1 MKNELNTYFQD
12 QFRTIAYYLQEKIGE
27 SMALPVKR
35 VAVIGAG
42 ISGVSATAHLKA
54 SGLQV
59 TLFERT
65 GTSGGVWYLLN
76 AVF

>member
-1 MKNELNTYFQD
+1 
-12 QFRTIAYYLQEKIGE
+12 
-27 SMALPVKR
+27 

-65 GTSGGVWYLLN
+65 GKSGGVWYLPSDAFKKELTDDQG
-76 AVF
+76 F

>member
-1 MKNELNTYFQD
+1 MP
-12 QFRTIAYYLQEKIGE
+12 
-27 SMALPVKR
+27 LPAKR

-65 GTSGGVWYLLN
+65 GTSGGVWYLSSGIYQEKADGSSGFSIPELHQSLLIRQLCPL
-76 AVF
+76 